1 MRRAGGRHGVGR
13 RGRRSNWKRIM
24 SNQDFSTYV
33 TNTRF
38 SAADGIVLGMQL
50 ITAAAGVDAPRPRKA
65 LELVRREVV
74 ELQDITRGR
83 LRPTGSALRS
93 IAARL
98 GGGYVGAR
106 MILDGLARITTGEA
120 QARVSSLRVRLLPQG
135 TKFVTGEFS
144 ELYTTS
150 ENLLRRVEEQGLEAE
165 IDELVGSEFL
175 PFIRAQHAAFGEAL
189 GVGETAIDV
198 PDGRAVATQITAL
211 ADAIAAY
218 GRAMVGWVDTED
230 EESVAAFQRAMAPLD
245 RHRRSLANGGRET
258 EHEAPVIE
266 EDPDAPSPDD
276 PVPPVP
282 VVDGP
287 VPVEA

>member
-1 MRRAGGRHGVGR
+1 
-13 RGRRSNWKRIM
+13 M

-50 ITAAAGVDAPRPRKA
+50 ITAAAGVDAARPRKA

-106 MILDGLARITTGEA
+106 MILDGLARITTSEA

-150 ENLLRRVEEQGLEAE
+150 ENLLRRVEEHGLEAE

-198 PDGRAVATQITAL
+198 PDGRAVATQIGAL

-230 EESVAAFQRAMAPLD
+230 EESLAAFQRAMAPLD

-258 EHEAPVIE
+258 EPEAPVIE